1 MEQASPEGAFK
12 SLSSDDVLEFSVEDL
27 RQELETHGIDTKAMT
42 KIQMQKLLMKFVVS
56 RAVSKEE
63 LQVKSKE
70 LELKLQQE
78 LEVQKQAQNFEIRKL
93 EIAAEKAKFDA
104 ENAKI
109 AADVEK
115 EKTKIAADAEL
126 EKKRID

>member
-42 KIQMQKLLMKFVVS
+42 KIQMQKLLLKFVVS
-56 RAVSKEE
+56 RVVSKEE
-63 LQVKSKE
+63 LQVQSKE

-78 LEVQKQAQNFEIRKL
+78 LEVHKQTQNFEIRKL
-93 EIAAEKAKFDA
+93 EIAAENEKASIAAESEKAKFAAEKAKFD
-104 ENAKI
+104 
-109 AADVEK
+109 
-115 EKTKIAADAEL
+115 
-126 EKKRID
+126 